1 MKEVMTSNI
10 YDIDETIIIVGT
22 CLKSMQLKGYEYNK
36 LTCVLDMED
45 NDEDIQY
52 Y

>member
-1 MKEVMTSNI
+1 MKEVMTTNI

-22 CLKSMQLKGYEYNK
+22 CLKSMQPKGYEYNN

-45 NDEDIQY
+45 NDEYI
-52 Y
+52 